1 MAALPLST
9 TSRRDAAMC
18 QTSALGESRPS
29 HACHVVGS
37 RRFVSAFCTAGAG
50 ACRAVRRSSKHAAR
64 GTRAVSRASSVPQ
77 AVRLVSVKEGQLVID
92 DASLLR
98 LVTALQASS
107 CTRIAVISIAGAL
120 RQGKSFFLDL
130 FARYLE
136 SSDGWLAESLQDH
149 QRFHWS
155 SGMERVTEGV
165 WVCPHV
171 FQVPSSDKT
180 RVGILLMDTQG
191 TYEPGATRWQNDS
204 LLGLAGLLS
213 STLLFNISK
222 QLQEDTVE
230 DLQAAMD
237 MLQMTCRQHGR
248 PPPAPDS
255 KNLTFL
261 VRDWV
266 HADSQQLLF
275 EDDLATSQGLP
286 MSDQEQSVLASF
298 VHSTTAGQGLGQFFE
313 SLHCRTLPHPGHID
327 RPGWTGVSSDVSCD
341 FINKCGMLF
350 NTLADAASAQAGAA
364 IGVQDFEQTLKE
376 SVILLNSTQDFTEGK
391 SRSAVL
397 SDLSMLNAMDRA
409 RSSYRA
415 NMYRAGALMK
425 GKAIPQILLGEV
437 AGTRAL
443 VAQDLAAA
451 HRDSVAVAGNEL
463 RRLALFSDDCAV
475 AQSASE
481 LEEELEKELPRLQEE
496 NRQWNQQRLNGLA
509 EMTLAAVTV
518 SGLVPPAAA
527 GIAAVMM
534 PAYALQLWR
543 FKIAGGDFMANSI
556 ELHKAMLRTERT
568 WAKDV
573 RSWLSQRSS
582 EPTAAR
588 PLD

>member
-1 MAALPLST
+1 MAALPVCTT
-9 TSRRDAAMC
+9 TSRRDWAALRE
-18 QTSALGESRPS
+18 TSALGESRPS
-29 HACHVVGS
+29 RACHMVGS
-37 RRFVSAFCTAGAG
+37 RRFVNFFATAGAG
-50 ACRAVRRSSKHAAR
+50 ACWAIHRSSKHKTR
-64 GTRAVSRASSVPQ
+64 GTRAVSRASHVPQ
-77 AVRLVSVKEGQLVID
+77 AVRLVSVKGKQLVID
-92 DASLLR
+92 DASLFS
-98 LVTALQASS
+98 LVTALKASPCS
-107 CTRIAVISIAGAL
+107 HIAVISIAGAL

-136 SSDGWLAESLQDH
+136 SSDGWLAESLLDH

-155 SGMERVTEGV
+155 SGMERVTDGV
-165 WVCPHV
+165 WVCPQV
-171 FQVPSSDKT
+171 FQVPSSEKT

-237 MLQMTCRQHGR
+237 MLHMTCRHKGR
-248 PPPAPDS
+248 PPPPSDS
-255 KNLTFL
+255 RNLTFL
-261 VRDWV
+261 VRDWA
-266 HADSQQLLF
+266 HADHDELHF
-275 EDDLATSQGLP
+275 EDDLATNQRLP
-286 MSDQEQSVLASF
+286 MNDQEQSVLASF

-327 RPGWTGVSSDVSCD
+327 RPCWTGVSSDVSSG
-341 FINKCGMLF
+341 FINKCRKLF
-350 NTLADAASAQAGAA
+350 DTLAHAASAQTGAA
-364 IGVQDFEQTLKE
+364 IRVQDFEQTLKE
-376 SVILLNSTQDFTEGK
+376 SVILLNSTQDLTEGK

-397 SDLSMLNAMDRA
+397 SDLSMLNAVDRA

-443 VAQDLAAA
+443 VAEGLAAA
-451 HRDSVAVAGNEL
+451 HRDSVAVAQDEL
-463 RRLALFSDDCAV
+463 RRLALFSDDCAL

-518 SGLVPPAAA
+518 SGLVPPAAP
-527 GIAAVMM
+527 GIAAVMV
-534 PAYALQLWR
+534 PAYGLQLWR

-556 ELHKAMLRTERT
+556 ELHKAMLRTERK
-568 WAKDV
+568 WAKDKI
-573 RSWLSQRSS
+573 SPEKHS
-582 EPTAAR
+582 
-588 PLD
+588 